1 MSVSVSNPEKKSGET
16 KKNCHA
22 SSATK
27 CRSDNLDSFSAISA
41 PSPLTSSAAAPTGA
55 TGDATSDGGDGDGG
69 GSDDGWQDGRHERR
83 EGDKGSAADLAG
95 G

>member
-1 MSVSVSNPEKKSGET
+1 MSFSVSNPEKNWRD

-41 PSPLTSSAAAPTGA
+41 PSPLTSAAAAPTGA

-69 GSDDGWQDGRHERR
+69 ASDDGRHDRR
-83 EGDKGSAADLAG
+83 EGDKG
-95 G
+95 